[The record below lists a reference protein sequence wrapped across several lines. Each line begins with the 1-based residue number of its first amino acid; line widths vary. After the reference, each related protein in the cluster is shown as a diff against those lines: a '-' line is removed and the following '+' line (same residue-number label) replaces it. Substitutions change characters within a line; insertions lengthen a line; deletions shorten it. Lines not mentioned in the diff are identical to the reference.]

1 MRAREFLKEE
11 TTLPPEQADPMNHV
25 FVLPGVSSSDPYQ
38 IYRLGVAI
46 ARARSDARTDGI
58 TSKLPAWS
66 AQAAFG
72 EDAVI
77 AGFNAN
83 VAPAIDHAL
92 KMAYKAVGS
101 HHEDLNHGDLRSQEH
116 PAVNTTSPVTAFRG
130 YPR

>member
-1 MRAREFLKEE
+1 MRAREFLNEQAK
-11 TTLPPEQADPMNHV
+11 LPPEQADPMNHV

-46 ARARSDARTDGI
+46 ARARSDAGTDGI
-58 TSKLPAWS
+58 TDKLPAWS
-66 AQAAFG
+66 AKAAFG

-92 KMAYKAVGS
+92 KMAG
-101 HHEDLNHGDLRSQEH
+101 L
-116 PAVNTTSPVTAFRG
+116 PAKKIQISSPNSLEPASVQKQSPVKPFAG

>member
-1 MRAREFLKEE
+1 MRAREFITED

-25 FVLPGVSSSDPYQ
+25 FVLPGVNSSDPYQ

-46 ARARSDARTDGI
+46 ARARSDAGTNDPI
-58 TSKLPAWS
+58 PNMPEWS

-83 VAPAIDHAL
+83 VEPAIDHAL
-92 KMAYKAVGS
+92 KMAGLPVKKVQISTPNSIEPG
-101 HHEDLNHGDLRSQEH
+101 L
-116 PAVNTTSPVTAFRG
+116 VNRQSPVKPFKG
-130 YPR
+130 Y

>member
-1 MRAREFLKEE
+1 MRAREFITEE

-25 FVLPGVSSSDPYQ
+25 FVLPGVNSSDPYQ

-46 ARARSDARTDGI
+46 ARARSDAGTNDPI
-58 TSKLPAWS
+58 PNMPEWS

-83 VAPAIDHAL
+83 VEPAIDHAL
-92 KMAYKAVGS
+92 KMAGLPVKKVQIS
-101 HHEDLNHGDLRSQEH
+101 TPNSIEPSL
-116 PAVNTTSPVTAFRG
+116 VNRQSPVKPFNG
-130 YPR
+130 Y